1 MAEMLEWR
9 DNFQNYFKSMSLTQ
23 RATIVG
29 TLILIVLAFVLIFRW
44 IGQPDYALL
53 FSELELKEADQITE
67 LLRVQNV
74 PYKLTGGGT
83 GIMIPSKDIYEWRMT
98 LAAQGLPSSGGI
110 GFEIFD
116 KNDIGISDFVQEV
129 NYRRALEGELART
142 ITGIAGIQNARVHIV
157 IPKAR
162 LFKEKQEFPTASV
175 VLKTGNARRLAEH
188 QIMGIAHL
196 VASSVEGLQAKDVTI
211 VDSNGEVLSRQYEEN
226 SMVGVSASQQEFIR
240 KVESSLED
248 KAESMLAP
256 VVGMGKAVV
265 KVSAELN
272 FERLEQTDE
281 QYDADNAAILSEELN
296 SEENTDVTGVSLGTR
311 EHTVT
316 NYQVP
321 KTVRHTVSSVGDIR
335 RLSIAVLV
343 DGKRESVADEEGIE
357 TEQYVPRSDEEMAQ
371 FAAIVRNAV
380 GFNQLRGDQLHV
392 TNIEFDATQFEA
404 IEFYND
410 PTLQREFWFDIAQR
424 VIPVLLIVPLLFVLR
439 SRLKQ
444 IKLSVP
450 GAARGAS
457 GTTGMMAQAAEESAG
472 IELDKMSVP
481 KIDAIANPEA
491 MESAKLL
498 KQISDFAGEKSSLA
512 ARLIRYWMIE
522 E

>member
-9 DNFQNYFKSMSLTQ
+9 DSLQQYIKNMTLTQ
-23 RATIVG
+23 RATILG
-29 TLILIVLAFVLIFRW
+29 TLVLIILAFVLLFRW

-53 FSELELKEADQITE
+53 FSDLELKEADEITE
-67 LLRVQNV
+67 MLRTQNV
-74 PYKLTGGGT
+74 PYKITGGGT
-83 GIMIPSKDIYEWRMT
+83 GILIPSKDIYEWRMT
-98 LAAQGLPSSGGI
+98 LASQGLPSSGGI

-142 ITGIAGIQNARVHIV
+142 IIGIAGIQNARVHIV

-162 LFKEKQEFPTASV
+162 LFKESQELPTASV
-175 VLKTGNARRLAEH
+175 VIKMGNMRRLADP

-211 VDSNGEVLSRQYEEN
+211 VDSNGDVLSRKHEEN
-226 SMVGVSASQQEFIR
+226 SMAGISSSQQELVR
-240 KVESSLED
+240 KVEKSLEE
-248 KAESMLAP
+248 KAEAMLDP
-256 VVGMGKAVV
+256 VVGIGKAIV

-272 FERLEQTDE
+272 FEQLEQTDE
-281 QYDADNAAILSEELN
+281 QYDPDNVAILSEELN
-296 SEENTDVTGVSLGTR
+296 SEENTDVTGASLGTK

-321 KTVRHTVSSVGDIR
+321 RTMRRIVSSVGDIS
-335 RLSIAVLV
+335 RLSVAVLV
-343 DGKRESVADEEGIE
+343 DGKRETVTDEEGVE
-357 TEQYVPRSDEEMAQ
+357 TEQYVPRTPDEMAQ
-371 FAAIVRNAV
+371 LAAIVRNAV
-380 GFNQLRGDQLHV
+380 GFNQLRGDQFEIR
-392 TNIEFDATQFEA
+392 NIEFDPAQFE
-404 IEFYND
+404 EVQFYND

-424 VIPVLLIVPLLFVLR
+424 VVPVLLIVGLLFVLR

-444 IKLSVP
+444 IKLTVP
-450 GAARGAS
+450 SAGGRGQA
-457 GTTGMMAQAAEESAG
+457 GMAMVPQSEEPEG
-472 IELDKMSVP
+472 IELDKMNVP
-481 KIDAIANPEA
+481 KIDAVANPEA
-491 MESAKLL
+491 VESAKLL
-498 KQISDFAGEKSSLA
+498 KQISQFAGEKPSLA